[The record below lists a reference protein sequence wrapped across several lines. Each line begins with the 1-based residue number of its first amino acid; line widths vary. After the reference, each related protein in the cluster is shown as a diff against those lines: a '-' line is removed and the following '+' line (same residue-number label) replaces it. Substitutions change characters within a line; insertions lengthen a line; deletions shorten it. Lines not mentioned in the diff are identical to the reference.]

1 MNKPTRLIL
10 ACLFGCFSFVITC
23 AQSPT
28 ALQPGTPVERE
39 LIRGQ
44 VHTFTIDLEENN
56 VVQLVVE
63 QKGIDVLISI
73 SSPAGKFL
81 NDYDTP
87 NGPDGPENVSFVA
100 LTRGTYSLA
109 IEPLESGSTTRG
121 RYEVKIVE
129 LRKATEDEVK
139 AKKNEEIAIAKSVD
153 LVRDLE
159 GTITQIRRAESRI
172 KARVRAANLLWDD
185 DEKRAAKYLAD
196 ATADLKELIAS
207 VDANDPEYPQQY
219 SAIWQIR
226 FEMVQLLG
234 EIDPEA
240 ALALLYSTAPPL
252 SGLPQE
258 QMSQESSL
266 QLTVASQM
274 IKGNPQRAFEVAR
287 RSLKQ
292 GYPSELARVV
302 MELKTKDVE
311 LASKLTTEIIDKLLN
326 EKLSMNQQ
334 AAYLTMSMLSLNRL
348 TENGSYIMQAHSTLA
363 YKTQDER
370 YKQLLQKTLD
380 EVLSLSLKSP
390 HGYYNSPVI
399 WSLMHGL
406 KSMGDELDKIIS
418 GSSAA
423 LEKKYKEITG
433 NNPNNFAAQPL
444 TGSFEEVLETIEQS
458 PAESREQL
466 YIGLAQRE
474 SSSGQ
479 TQRARQIIN
488 DFVKTPAQRHQWLN
502 QIEQQEI
509 TNAITN
515 GRTEEALRLIGAIRS
530 PSIRAG
536 FLAQLTGNFAPGQK
550 RSTALS
556 FLEQARALL
565 PASPQAQDGEQLHAL
580 IEMAE
585 AFASYDSK
593 RSFEILDPL
602 IDQFNELCAAART
615 LNGFGAYY
623 FNDDELNQDGN
634 SMAETA
640 SQMTSVL
647 GILALVDFERAKSTT
662 DRIRLPEIRLRA
674 YLDIA
679 TQVLQGSN

>member
-1 MNKPTRLIL
+1 MNKPKRLTL
-10 ACLFGCFSFVITC
+10 ACLYAFSSFVITY

-28 ALQPGTPVERE
+28 ALKPGTPIERE
-39 LIRGQ
+39 LTRGQ

-56 VVQLVVE
+56 LVQLVVE
-63 QKGIDVLISI
+63 QKGIDVLITI
-73 SSPAGKFL
+73 SSSSGKFL

-87 NGPDGPENVSFVA
+87 NGPSGRENISFVA
-100 LTRGTYSLA
+100 LTGDTYSLV
-109 IEPLESGSTTRG
+109 IEPLESGTTSSG
-121 RYEVKIVE
+121 RYEIKIVE

-139 AKKNEEIAIAKSVD
+139 AKKNEEIAIVKSVD

-159 GTITQIRRAESRI
+159 GAIAQIRRAESRI
-172 KARVRAANLLWDD
+172 KARVRAADLLWDD

-207 VDANDPEYPQQY
+207 VDANDPEYAQQY

-240 ALALLYSTAPPL
+240 ALSLLYSTVPPL
-252 SGLPQE
+252 TGLPQE
-258 QMSQESSL
+258 LMSQERSL
-266 QLTVASQM
+266 ELSVASQM

-292 GYPSELARVV
+292 GYPSELARIVT
-302 MELKTKDVE
+302 ELKMKDAE

-326 EKLSMNQQ
+326 EKLSANQQ
-334 AAYLTMSMLSLNRL
+334 AALLTMSMLSLNRF
-348 TENGSYIMQAHSTLA
+348 TGSSVTIETHSSLP
-363 YKTQDER
+363 YKTRDER

-380 EVLSLSLKSP
+380 EVLSLSSKSP
-390 HGYYNSPVI
+390 QAYYNSPAI

-406 KSMGDELDKIIS
+406 KSAGDELNKVIN

-423 LEKKYKEITG
+423 LEKKYMEITG
-433 NNPNNFAAQPL
+433 NSAVMNAPQRLN
-444 TGSFEEVLETIEQS
+444 GSVEEMLETIEKA
-458 PAESREQL
+458 PAENSEQL
-466 YIGLAQRE
+466 YISLISRE

-479 TQRARQIIN
+479 TQSARQILN
-488 DFVKTPAQRHQWLN
+488 DFVINPVQRNQWLA

-509 TNAITN
+509 YRAITD
-515 GRTEEALRLIGAIRS
+515 GKSEEALRMIGAIRHPVS
-530 PSIRAG
+530 RASY
-536 FLAQLTGNFAPGQK
+536 LAQLASNFAPGQK
-550 RSTALS
+550 RSTALN

-565 PASPQAQDGEQLHAL
+565 PASPQAEDGEQLHAL
-580 IEMAE
+580 LELAK
-585 AFASYDSK
+585 AFALYDPK
-593 RSFEILDPL
+593 RAFEIIDPL

-623 FNDDELNQDGN
+623 FNHDELSQDGN

-647 GILALVDFERAKSTT
+647 GILAFVDFERAKAAT
-662 DRIRLPEIRLRA
+662 DRIRLPEIRLKG

-679 TQVLQGSN
+679 TYVLQGSN